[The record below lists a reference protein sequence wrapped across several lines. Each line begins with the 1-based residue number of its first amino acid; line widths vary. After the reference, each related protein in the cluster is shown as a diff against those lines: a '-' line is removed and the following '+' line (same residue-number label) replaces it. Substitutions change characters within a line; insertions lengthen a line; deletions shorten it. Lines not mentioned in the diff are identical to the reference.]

1 LVKQEKEKINL
12 VLFLTL
18 GGSLKQWHNAG
29 ILDRE
34 LALYKELKEKYN
46 VSTSII
52 SFGDKT
58 EKQITKNYSYIRTY
72 YNKLNLH
79 PRLYNNLI
87 PIIFYKVFKKA
98 SLIKTNQFYGA
109 HLAKRVAK
117 LYSKKLII
125 RQGYDY
131 LYHRLKENGQQSQAY
146 RKAKEYVYKNIHSAS
161 SYIFTTKQ
169 ISDFYKNEYKLNSED
184 INIIPNYILTEN
196 WKPFFKVRKKKKVI
210 IFIGRLSKQKN
221 LISLSKGLV
230 GTNIKLLIVGDTDYD
245 EKKKLERSLIENKV
259 SFEFFK
265 RTNQNQLKKII
276 DLADAFVLPSL
287 YEGNPK
293 ILLEMM
299 YHKIP
304 IITTNVKGIKGLV
317 TDKNCILIKKP
328 DYRDIKKTLLSFY
341 EINNKQKNNLIKNAY
356 RESLNYSLKKICK
369 KEFNLY
375 TFLNEKL

>member
-1 LVKQEKEKINL
+1 MKEKINL

-79 PRLYNNLI
+79 PRLYNYLI

-109 HLAKRVAK
+109 HLAKIVAK

-131 LYHRLKENGQQSQAY
+131 LYHRLKENGLQSQAY
-146 RKAKEYVYKNIHSAS
+146 KQAKEYVNKNIHSAS

-169 ISDFYKNEYKLNSED
+169 ISDFYKDEYKLNSKD

-196 WKPFFKVRKKKKVI
+196 WKPFFKVRKKKRVI

-221 LISLSKGLV
+221 LISLSNGLV
-230 GTNIKLLIVGDTDYD
+230 GTNIKLLIVGDTNYD
-245 EKKKLERSLIENKV
+245 EKKKLERSLIKNKV

-265 RTNQNQLKKII
+265 RTNQNQLRKII

-304 IITTNVKGIKGLV
+304 IITTKVKGIKGLA

-328 DYRDIKKTLLSFY
+328 DYKNIKETLLSFY
-341 EINNKQKNNLIKNAY
+341 EINNEQKKNLIKNAY
-356 RESLNYSLKKICK
+356 RESLNYSLKQICK

>member
-1 LVKQEKEKINL
+1 MVKQEKEKINL

-79 PRLYNNLI
+79 PRLYNYLI

-109 HLAKRVAK
+109 HLAKIVAK

-131 LYHRLKENGQQSQAY
+131 LYHRLKENGLQSQAY
-146 RKAKEYVYKNIHSAS
+146 KQAKEYVNKNIHSAS

-169 ISDFYKNEYKLNSED
+169 ISDFYKDEYKLNSKD

-196 WKPFFKVRKKKKVI
+196 WKPFFKVRKKKRVI

-221 LISLSKGLV
+221 LISLSNGLV
-230 GTNIKLLIVGDTDYD
+230 GTNIKLLIVGDTNYD
-245 EKKKLERSLIENKV
+245 EKKKLERSLIKNKV

-265 RTNQNQLKKII
+265 RTNQNQLRKII

-304 IITTNVKGIKGLV
+304 IITTKVKGIKGLA

-328 DYRDIKKTLLSFY
+328 DYKNIKETLLSFY
-341 EINNKQKNNLIKNAY
+341 EINNEQKKNLIKNAY
-356 RESLNYSLKKICK
+356 RESLNYSLKQICK

>member
-1 LVKQEKEKINL
+1 MVKQEKEKINL

-131 LYHRLKENGQQSQAY
+131 LYHRLKENGLQSHAY
-146 RKAKEYVYKNIHSAS
+146 KKAKEYVYKNIHSAS

-169 ISDFYKNEYKLNSED
+169 ISDFYKNEYKLNSEE
-184 INIIPNYILTEN
+184 INIIPNYILKEN
-196 WKPFFKVRKKKKVI
+196 WKPFFKVKKKKKSYN
-210 IFIGRLSKQKN
+210 F
-221 LISLSKGLV
+221 
-230 GTNIKLLIVGDTDYD
+230 
-245 EKKKLERSLIENKV
+245 
-259 SFEFFK
+259 
-265 RTNQNQLKKII
+265 
-276 DLADAFVLPSL
+276 
-287 YEGNPK
+287 
-293 ILLEMM
+293 
-299 YHKIP
+299 
-304 IITTNVKGIKGLV
+304 
-317 TDKNCILIKKP
+317 CW
-328 DYRDIKKTLLSFY
+328 
-341 EINNKQKNNLIKNAY
+341 
-356 RESLNYSLKKICK
+356 
-369 KEFNLY
+369 
-375 TFLNEKL
+375 